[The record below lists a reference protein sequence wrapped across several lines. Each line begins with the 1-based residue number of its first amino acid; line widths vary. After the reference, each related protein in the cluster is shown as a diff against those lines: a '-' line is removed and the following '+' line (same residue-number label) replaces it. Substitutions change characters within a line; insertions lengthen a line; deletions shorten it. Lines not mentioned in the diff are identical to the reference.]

1 MANGQKEN
9 VMSVKHVILTNRNNS
24 AFIFK
29 SEEMKDNKYVEVKD
43 DNSTTMAS
51 LNAVI
56 SVLENIPEDSSD
68 LHIVLLPKCLGL
80 MLKLDNPAHIRDNGY
95 KTDKGAELT
104 KEFVDLMCYANE
116 LRAWL
121 TTGVVRFKIQGSQL
135 LYKNEIEMINTAWR
149 ITDGLVKPSYTNKA
163 RQQAGQKVNRPAGVK
178 KPVRPTNYTTNVVQE
193 ESVAYNAVKEEPVE
207 YQSISEDEIDFF

>member
-1 MANGQKEN
+1 M
-9 VMSVKHVILTNRNNS
+9 VKHIIITNRANS
-24 AFIFK
+24 AFVFK
-29 SEEMKDNKYVEVKD
+29 SEEMKDNKYVEYKD
-43 DNSTTMAS
+43 ESTTMAS

-56 SVLENIPEDSSD
+56 EVLENIPEQSDD

-121 TTGVVRFKIQGSQL
+121 TTQSVRFKIQGSQL
-135 LYKNEIEMINTAWR
+135 LYKNELEMINSAWK
-149 ITDGLVKPSYTNKA
+149 ITDKVVKPINTK
-163 RQQAGQKVNRPAGVK
+163 QKPQAGQKVNRPAGAV
-178 KPVRPTNYTTNVVQE
+178 KPVRPNNVKPAVKPVQQQVVQE
-193 ESVAYNAVKEEPVE
+193 DSASYTAV
-207 YQSISEDEIDFF
+207 SLDDISFM

>member
-1 MANGQKEN
+1 MA
-9 VMSVKHVILTNRNNS
+9 VKHVVVTNRNNS
-24 AFIFK
+24 AFVFK
-29 SEEMKDNKYVEVKD
+29 NEEMKDNKYVEIKD
-43 DNSTTMAS
+43 NNSTTMAS

-56 SVLENIPEDSSD
+56 NVLENIPENSED

-104 KEFVDLMCYANE
+104 QEFVDLMCYANE

-135 LYKNEIEMINTAWR
+135 LYKNEVEMISKAWK
-149 ITDGLVKPSYTNKA
+149 ITDELVKPVNNKKP
-163 RQQAGQKVNRPAGVK
+163 QQGQKISRPAGVK
-178 KPVRPTNYTTNVVQE
+178 KPVRPN
-193 ESVAYNAVKEEPVE
+193 AYNAPKPVMNQNVVKEDEE
-207 YQSISEDEIDFF
+207 QYQVVSLDDIDFM